1 MFYRLIVVDG
11 RLTFTLQALSEE
23 AFQQLL
29 AVLADG
35 GSGVRV
41 DQEGVRDFDL
51 RQKDLVQLD
60 GTADVR
66 LGAGAPLSAREVI

>member
-1 MFYRLIVVDG
+1 M
-11 RLTFTLQALSEE
+11 LTFALQTLSEE

-41 DQEGVRDFDL
+41 DQEGVGNFNL
-51 RQKDLVQLD
+51 RQQDLVQLD
-60 GTADVR
+60 GTADVG
-66 LGAGAPLSAREVI
+66 LGAGAPLSTREVI